1 MIKSIIKEIFIIV
14 LMTIAIILVLGILL
28 YEYNPTSKKTPNKVE
43 AYTLP
48 EDMQQELNETIAEN
62 EKQNIIKTYRVDAN
76 DLRIYE
82 STNDYDKGRPD
93 PFDKIG
99 SSTGSS
105 NNNSATGNNT
115 NSNSTG
121 SSGATNNNPQNNS
134 QGSFLNTVGK

>member
-28 YEYNPTSKKTPNKVE
+28 YEYNPTSKKTPNEVE

-76 DLRIYE
+76 DLKIYE

-99 SSTGSS
+99 SS
-105 NNNSATGNNT
+105 NNNSATGNNA
-115 NSNSTG
+115 NSNST
-121 SSGATNNNPQNNS
+121 SSTGATNNNPQNNS